1 VKYLF
6 LFIAVLLLQGC
17 SPKEEF
23 RAILKNDTLY
33 TNAMA
38 YTKKATLKE
47 GDETVVTLTATYL
60 NKLYPSVYNDAEYL
74 FVGIHVLKDENELNK
89 EYILYLEEFLPTDV
103 KTANLREFRNLPLQ
117 NSWSSYYVVSFTT
130 LEKSDLTFR
139 FGNETLGYTHFT
151 IVKDRDR

>member
-1 VKYLF
+1 M
-6 LFIAVLLLQGC
+6 QGC
-17 SPKEEF
+17 SPKKEF
-23 RAILKNDTLY
+23 RSILKNDTLY

-38 YTKKATLKE
+38 YTKKATLKQN
-47 GDETVVTLTATYL
+47 DETIVTLTATYL

-74 FVGIHVLKDENELNK
+74 FVGVHVLNGENALNK
-89 EYILYLEEFLPTDV
+89 EFVLYLEEFLPTLV
-103 KTANLREFRNLPLQ
+103 QTANLQEFRNLPLQ
-117 NSWSSYYVVSFTT
+117 NSWSTYYVVGFAP